1 MTKREFLQAVI
12 KETANEELRAYAEA
26 EITKLDERNHARSS
40 KPSKTQLEN
49 EPIKAAIV
57 EFLTDKDWTVAS
69 AIGEALEISTQKASA
84 LCRQLVADKALVEM
98 EVKIPKKGKQKAYMV
113 NTIEQLIPFSLIR
126 GQRKLSFCFI
136 ENLRRTTSK
145 YFFWKNQKKS

>member
-12 KETANEELRAYAEA
+12 KETANEELRAYAES

-57 EFLTDKDWTVAS
+57 EFLTGKDYTVAS

-84 LCRQLVADKALVEM
+84 LCRQLVSENVLTEM
-98 EVKIPKKGKQKAYMV
+98 EVKIPKKGKQKAYAV
-113 NTIEQLIPFSLIR
+113 GATEQSILSL
-126 GQRKLSFCFI
+126 
-136 ENLRRTTSK
+136 
-145 YFFWKNQKKS
+145 

>member
-1 MTKREFLQAVI
+1 MTKREFLQKVI
-12 KETANEELRAYAEA
+12 AKTANEELRAYAEN

-57 EFLTDKDWTVAS
+57 EFLTGKDWTVAS

-84 LCRQLVADKALVEM
+84 LCRQLVADKVLVEM

-113 NTIEQLIPFSLIR
+113 NTTEQSIFFSIIR
-126 GQRKLSFCFI
+126 GQRKLSFCFM
-136 ENLRRTTSK
+136 EYLRRITSK
-145 YFFWKNQKKS
+145 NSQ

>member
-1 MTKREFLQAVI
+1 MTKREFLNEVIAVI
-12 KETANEELRAYAEA
+12 DGTSEVNVLELKEFAKA
-26 EITKLDERNHARSS
+26 EIVKLDERNASRSS

-57 EFLTDKDWTVAS
+57 EFLTGKDWTVAS
-69 AIGEALEISTQKASA
+69 VIGEALEISTQKASA

-113 NTIEQLIPFSLIR
+113 QVAEQLILFSMIR
-126 GQRKLSFCFI
+126 GQRKLSFYFI
-136 ENLRRTTSK
+136 ENLRRITSK
-145 YFFWKNQKKS
+145 NSQ

>member
-12 KETANEELRAYAEA
+12 KETANEELRAYAEN

-57 EFLTDKDWTVAS
+57 EFLTGKDWTVAS
-69 AIGEALEISTQKASA
+69 VVGEALEISTQKASA
-84 LCRQLVADKALVEM
+84 LCRQLVDDNTLVET

-113 NTIEQLIPFSLIR
+113 QVAEQLILFSMIR
-126 GQRKLSFCFI
+126 GQRKLSFYFM
-136 ENLRRTTSK
+136 ENLRRITSK
-145 YFFWKNQKKS
+145 NSQ